1 MLSDFLKNC
10 PATIQWSVHVCY
22 NQHMITWFT
31 TTYIGKIM
39 ATFLISMVPI
49 IELRGALPI
58 GVSMG
63 LPPLTALGVSIVG
76 NMVPVPFII
85 IFIRRILDWMHKF
98 EKFDRIATRVEAK
111 AAKGG
116 EKLVKYEMFGLFLL
130 VAVPLPGTGA
140 WTGSLVAAL
149 FDLRLKNAIPIIFA
163 GVLTAGVIVFLITYG
178 VVAIA

>member
-1 MLSDFLKNC
+1 
-10 PATIQWSVHVCY
+10 
-22 NQHMITWFT
+22 MITWFT
-31 TTYIGKIM
+31 TTYAGKLL
-39 ATFLISMVPI
+39 ATFLISMVPV

-58 GVSMG
+58 GVGMG
-63 LPPLTALGVSIVG
+63 LSPVTALIVSIIG

-85 IFIRRILDWMHKF
+85 IFIRRILAWMHRF
-98 EKFDRIATRVEAK
+98 EKFDKIATKLEEK

-149 FDLRLKNAIPIIFA
+149 FDLSLKNSVPTIFA
-163 GVLTAGVIVFLITYG
+163 GVITAGLIVFFITYG
-178 VVAIA
+178 VVLIA

>member
-1 MLSDFLKNC
+1 
-10 PATIQWSVHVCY
+10 
-22 NQHMITWFT
+22 MITWFT
-31 TTYIGKIM
+31 TTYIGKIL

>member
-1 MLSDFLKNC
+1 
-10 PATIQWSVHVCY
+10 
-22 NQHMITWFT
+22 MITWLT
-31 TTYIGKIM
+31 TTYAGKILV
-39 ATFLISMVPI
+39 TFLISMVPI

-58 GVSMG
+58 GVGMG
-63 LPPLTALGVSIVG
+63 LSPLTALIVSIIG

-85 IFIRRILDWMHKF
+85 IFIRRILDWMHRF
-98 EKFDRIATRVEAK
+98 EKFDKIATKLEAK
-111 AAKGG
+111 AARGG

-149 FDLRLKNAIPIIFA
+149 FDLRLKNSVPIIFA
-163 GVLTAGVIVFLITYG
+163 GVITAGIVVFLITFG